1 MWRPLVLCLALA
13 RTLQP
18 TEAYVPPAPQSRPEA
33 LTSSNDIRH
42 EAPPAHDGVAQA
54 AQALLVSFGA
64 GCVLG
69 ISRRRFM
76 TSVASIG
83 GFTTSMANALAIG
96 RSEER
101 TEMRVVDINN
111 ASVTEY
117 QQFKGLYPSG
127 AAIISGNGPYNQVED
142 VYNLRGIKDN
152 DIMKAIIK
160 KYEPYLECRTYAP
173 KKASRMTYKGND

>member
-1 MWRPLVLCLALA
+1 
-13 RTLQP
+13 
-18 TEAYVPPAPQSRPEA
+18 
-33 LTSSNDIRH
+33 
-42 EAPPAHDGVAQA
+42 
-54 AQALLVSFGA
+54 
-64 GCVLG
+64 
-69 ISRRRFM
+69 M

-83 GFTTSMANALAIG
+83 GFTTGMANALAIG